1 MGFLGE
7 FDFCFLHGIRSF
19 TAQQLLAL
27 SSLRNL
33 CRLSLLSAM
42 PEKSW
47 LKRDWKDDDIFD
59 LSQPDLETMKM
70 RVAVVCK
77 IKFRQSKQGEYG
89 LPVAGALALDAD
101 AFKLKAN
108 AYLALLTQKFED
120 RSPNWA
126 AEVIVLRFAM
136 VCRVPP
142 PIPASLHL
150 ELTMAKHD
158 SGRKRQHLLDHR
170 QRLHV
175 RVGCARHAVE
185 QGLHRLVLGQV
196 RDRLVGSSVGA

>member
-59 LSQPDLETMKM
+59 LSQPELETMKM

-77 IKFRQSKQGEYG
+77 IKFRQSKQGVYG
-89 LPVAGALALDAD
+89 LPVAGASALDAD

-108 AYLALLTQKFED
+108 EYLALLAQDSKD
-120 RSPNWA
+120 RSPNWP

-136 VCRVPP
+136 VCRAPSSHPP
-142 PIPASLHL
+142 SRFPAS
-150 ELTMAKHD
+150 
-158 SGRKRQHLLDHR
+158 
-170 QRLHV
+170 
-175 RVGCARHAVE
+175 
-185 QGLHRLVLGQV
+185 
-196 RDRLVGSSVGA
+196 

>member
-1 MGFLGE
+1 
-7 FDFCFLHGIRSF
+7 
-19 TAQQLLAL
+19 
-27 SSLRNL
+27 
-33 CRLSLLSAM
+33 M
-42 PEKSW
+42 PTQSW
-47 LKRDWKDDDIFD
+47 CNSNWKDDDIFD
-59 LSQPDLETMKM
+59 LSHTDLESMKM
-70 RVAVVCK
+70 KVAVTCK
-77 IKFRQSKQGEYG
+77 IKFRQARQGEYC

-108 AYLALLTQKFED
+108 EYLALLAQDSKD
-120 RSPNWA
+120 RSPNWP

-136 VCRVPP
+136 VCRAPSSHPP
-142 PIPASLHL
+142 PASLHL
-150 ELTMAKHD
+150 EHTMAKHD